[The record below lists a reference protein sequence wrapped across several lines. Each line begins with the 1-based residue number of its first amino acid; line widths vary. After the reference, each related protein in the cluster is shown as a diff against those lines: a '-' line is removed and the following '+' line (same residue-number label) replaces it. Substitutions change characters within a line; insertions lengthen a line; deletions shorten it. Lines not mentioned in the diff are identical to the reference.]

1 MTSPTNRSLASPL
14 FDQTTAGTY
23 SLTAGSAGTYE
34 IVAYGAAGGSGHQAG
49 GAGAEIG
56 GTFMLAAGQ
65 AISILVGGTGATPVP
80 SGYSDNGGGGG
91 GGSFVFLDGNALVVA
106 GGGGGGSNNFVGGA
120 GALPGAPSSFVA
132 KVAGGNG
139 GGYGGHGGSG
149 GTDAAGGTA
158 GSGGT
163 GFIGGAGGFGGGGGG
178 GGGGYIG
185 SFLWAGGGGGG
196 GYIGGAGGAGGS
208 STSAQAGN
216 GGVSY
221 LDASVLDGTSILIA
235 GGNSNTFGEVVITEL
250 GAASAVPESDAAAMV
265 AVGFGLLVLAR
276 RRAHAR

>member
-1 MTSPTNRSLASPL
+1 MERLEPHEE
-14 FDQTTAGTY
+14 F
-23 SLTAGSAGTYE
+23 
-34 IVAYGAAGGSGHQAG
+34 
-49 GAGAEIG
+49 
-56 GTFMLAAGQ
+56 
-65 AISILVGGTGATPVP
+65 
-80 SGYSDNGGGGG
+80 
-91 GGSFVFLDGNALVVA
+91 
-106 GGGGGGSNNFVGGA
+106 
-120 GALPGAPSSFVA
+120 GALGRSER
-132 KVAGGNG
+132 
-139 GGYGGHGGSG
+139 
-149 GTDAAGGTA
+149 
-158 GSGGT
+158 
-163 GFIGGAGGFGGGGGG
+163 FGGGC
-178 GGGGYIG
+178 GGGGYSG

-208 STSAQAGN
+208 STSAQSGN